1 MELVRAAEQA
11 RCGRVAVLLVYVI
24 FNLHTQG
31 SCVRY
36 LCLYVLYRKWGSYD
50 WKLDLEG
57 GKRSEIACPA
67 KPLSWQPHRADKPNH
82 SAHRMQYDDLH

>member
-50 WKLDLEG
+50 WKYTNLEG
-57 GKRSEIACPA
+57 GNGQRNCVPSQTLILATT
-67 KPLSWQPHRADKPNH
+67 
-82 SAHRMQYDDLH
+82 

>member
-1 MELVRAAEQA
+1 VELVRAAEQA

-50 WKLDLEG
+50 ALEIHQSIEG
-57 GKRSEIACPA
+57 GKQQRNGQRNCVPSQTLILATT
-67 KPLSWQPHRADKPNH
+67 
-82 SAHRMQYDDLH
+82 